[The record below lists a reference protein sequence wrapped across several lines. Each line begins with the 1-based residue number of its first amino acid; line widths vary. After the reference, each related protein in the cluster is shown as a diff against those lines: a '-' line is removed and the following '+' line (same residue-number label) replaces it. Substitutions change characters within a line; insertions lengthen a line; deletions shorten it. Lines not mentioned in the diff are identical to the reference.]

1 MPMALEIFISYVME
15 LLVSIDIGFEVVS
28 VILAGVLQFQHF
40 FICFRGYVI
49 RIVGTEK
56 MVA

>member
-1 MPMALEIFISYVME
+1 MALEIFISYVME